1 MKAKE
6 ELTIIEIVNKSTD
19 FLSSKGIESAKS
31 EVEWILSSVL
41 ETTRVQLYLD
51 HENLVSEEKVNSIR
65 DMVMK
70 RGKRIPLQHILGNTN
85 FFGMPIRC
93 DSRALV
99 PRMETEQMVEQIVD
113 RINNSLDG
121 HVVDLGTGTGAIL
134 LSLCS
139 ALENCTGTGY
149 DNSMQ
154 AIELARENLSGKK
167 CEKRVGFE
175 LLDWNELTP
184 DTLGTSANLVVS
196 NPPYL
201 TESEWSESMPEVK
214 EYDPKSALVAGQNG
228 LADIISVIKIS
239 SALLSSDGLLVMEIG
254 AGQVRVLETAIKSY
268 YSHYEF
274 TKDLLGVRRF
284 LWASKS
290 SKFLWEK
297 A

>member
-6 ELTIIEIVNKSTD
+6 KLTIIEIVNKSTD

-31 EVEWILSSVL
+31 EVEWILSRVL

-51 HENLVSEEKVNSIR
+51 HENLVSEDKVNSIR
-65 DMVMK
+65 DMVIK

-85 FFGMPIRC
+85 FFGMPIMC

-113 RINNSLDG
+113 RINNSFDG

-139 ALENCTGTGY
+139 SLENCTGTGY
-149 DNSMQ
+149 ENSLQ
-154 AIELARENLSGKK
+154 ALELARENLNGKK
-167 CEKRVGFE
+167 CEKRVKFE
-175 LLDWNELTP
+175 LMDWNELTP
-184 DTLGTSANLVVS
+184 DALAASVNLVVS

-214 EYDPKSALVAGQNG
+214 EYDPKSALVAEENG
-228 LADIISVIKIS
+228 LADIFSVIKIS
-239 SALLSSDGLLVMEIG
+239 SSLLSSDGLFVMEIG
-254 AGQVRVLETAIKSY
+254 GGQARRLETAIIPY
-268 YSHYEF
+268 FTTFEF

-284 LWASKS
+284 LWATKS
-290 SKFLWEK
+290 SKFPWQQV
-297 A
+297 

>member
-6 ELTIIEIVNKSTD
+6 KLTIIEIVNKSTD
-19 FLSSKGIESAKS
+19 FLSSRGIDSAKS

-41 ETTRVQLYLD
+41 GTSRVQLYLD
-51 HENLVSEEKVNSIR
+51 HENLVSEDKVNSIR

-99 PRMETEQMVEQIVD
+99 PRMETEQMVEQILD

-134 LSLCS
+134 LSLCNT
-139 ALENCTGTGY
+139 LENSTGIGY
-149 DNSMQ
+149 DNSKQ
-154 AIELARENLSGKK
+154 ALELARENLSGKK

-184 DTLGTSANLVVS
+184 NALGTSANLVVS

-214 EYDPKSALVAGQNG
+214 EYDPKSALVAGENG

-239 SALLSSDGLLVMEIG
+239 STLLSSDGLLVMEIG
-254 AGQVRVLETAIKSY
+254 AGQAQGLETVVKSY
-268 YSHYEF
+268 YTRFEF

-290 SKFLWEK
+290 SKFPWQK
-297 A
+297 V